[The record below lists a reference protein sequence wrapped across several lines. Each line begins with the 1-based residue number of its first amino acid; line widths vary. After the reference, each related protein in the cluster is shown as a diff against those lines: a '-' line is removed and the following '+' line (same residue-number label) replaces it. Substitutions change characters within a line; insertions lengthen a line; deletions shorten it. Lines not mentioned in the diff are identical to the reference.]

1 MNISKVFIERPVL
14 TTLIMAALVIFG
26 LFGYSN
32 LPVSE
37 LPAVDFP
44 TISVSASLP
53 GADPETIAS
62 AVATP
67 LESQFST
74 IPGVSSMTSS
84 SSSGKTSIT
93 IQFDLDRD
101 IDGAAEDVLAAIQQA
116 ARQLPVNMPSPPT
129 LRKVNPADAPILFL
143 AMQSDSMPLYQL
155 DKLAENLLARQLS
168 TLSGVAQVNVMGA
181 AAFAVRLQMDPT
193 ALAARNIGIDQVAS
207 AVQAAN
213 VNISTGQLNGPSQST
228 LIHVN
233 GQLANAAQWNNQIIA
248 YRNGAPVRIQDV
260 GKAIDS
266 YQNNLAASYFN
277 GKRSIVLSVQRQPG
291 SNTIQIVDSINKVLP
306 RFIQSM
312 PKSANLTILYDR
324 SQSIR
329 ASVADVQ
336 TTLLIA
342 AVLVVAVIFLF
353 LRTLSATIIPSL
365 ALPIAVIGTF
375 AAMSVLGYSLDNLSL
390 MALTLSVGFIV
401 DDAIVML
408 ENIVRH
414 VEEGEEPRQA
424 AFTGSSEIAF
434 TILSMTVSL
443 AAVFIPVVFMGGI
456 VGRLLH
462 EFAVTI
468 VMAILISGVISV
480 TLTPMLCSR
489 FIKPG
494 KSAEHGKFYQW
505 TENAFDRVQSGYE
518 RSLTWAMDH
527 GRFIMS
533 LFALSLVATVVL
545 FMTIQTDFIPSEDTG
560 QINVNTEA
568 ADRTSF
574 AQMVKY
580 QTQLADIASKDPN
593 IEGVMSSI
601 GTGGARSGTNTGNML
616 FKLKPSGERSLSA
629 DQIIQELRPKLS
641 RVMGINAFMQNP
653 PAIRVGGMQ
662 SKSLYQYTLQD
673 TNQDE
678 LQQNATKL
686 LNALQHVP
694 GFADVTS
701 DMDFASPSIN
711 VDIDRDQAASRGVSI
726 SSIETALG
734 ASFGGQQIST
744 IYASDA
750 EYWVMLELLPQYQ
763 NDINDI
769 GQLYISSSMSG
780 GSSSGSSGG
789 INPNGGTTVGPT
801 SSAPTASASTVSSL
815 VPLSAVTKLTP
826 GTMPLAVNHLGQ
838 LPAITI
844 SFNLTSGYAL
854 SDAVTAINQTRD
866 TIGMPQTVLGQF
878 QGQAQAF
885 QSSMGNM
892 GLLLTIAIITVYIIL
907 GILYESFVHP
917 LTILSGLPSAAV
929 GALITLWVFG
939 VPLSLYAF
947 VGMIMLIGIVK
958 KNAIMMIDFAL
969 HRERGAEQASPHDA
983 IYEAAIVRFRPI
995 MMTTMAALMGTLP
1008 VAIGLG
1014 TGSEA
1019 RRPLGL
1025 AVVGGLILSQ
1035 ALTLYI
1041 TPVIY
1046 VYLDNAG
1053 KRIANWHPFGGKP
1066 KPHGAP
1072 PRHSG
1077 GGHEPA
1083 PAPAE

>member
-44 TISVSASLP
+44 TIQVSASLP

-67 LESQFST
+67 LENQFST

-84 SSSGKTSIT
+84 SSSGRTSIT

-168 TLSGVAQVNVMGA
+168 TLTGVAQVNVMGA

-193 ALAARNIGIDQVAS
+193 ALASRNIGIDQVAS

-233 GQLANAAQWNNQIIA
+233 GQLADAAQWNRQIIA

-260 GKAIDS
+260 GHAVDG
-266 YQNNLAASYFN
+266 YQNVLAASWYN

-291 SNTIQIVDSINKVLP
+291 SNTIQIVDSINKVIP

-312 PKSANLTILYDR
+312 PKSAQLTVLYDR

-342 AVLVVAVIFLF
+342 AALVVAVIFLF
-353 LRTLSATIIPSL
+353 LRTLSATVIPSL

-375 AAMSVLGYSLDNLSL
+375 AAMSLLGYSLDNLSL

-456 VGRLLH
+456 IGRLLH

-505 TENAFDRVQSGYE
+505 TEDAFNRVQSGYE
-518 RSLTWAMDH
+518 RSLTWAMNH

-580 QTQLADIASKDPN
+580 QKQLADIASHDPN
-593 IEGVMSSI
+593 IEGVMSSV
-601 GTGGARSGTNTGNML
+601 GGGGARTGTNTGSML

-629 DQIIQELRPKLS
+629 DQIIQELRPKLG
-641 RVMGINAFMQNP
+641 RVMGVNAFMQNP
-653 PAIRVGGMQ
+653 PAIRVGGQQ
-662 SKSLYQYTLQD
+662 SKSMYQYTLQD

-678 LQQNATKL
+678 LQKNATKL
-686 LNALQHVP
+686 LGALQHVP

-701 DMDFASPSIN
+701 DMDFASPSVN
-711 VDIDRDQAASRGVSI
+711 VDIDRDQAASHGVSI

-744 IYASDA
+744 IYATDA

-769 GQLYISSSMSG
+769 GQLYISSSMG
-780 GSSSGSSGG
+780 GSGTSSGSSAG
-789 INPNGGTTVGPT
+789 IAPNGASGTT
-801 SSAPTASASTVSSL
+801 SNSTAGTVNTL

-866 TIGMPQTVLGQF
+866 RIGMPDTVLGQF

-929 GALITLWVFG
+929 GALITLWLFG
-939 VPLSLYAF
+939 LPLSLYAF

-969 HRERGAEQASPHDA
+969 HRERGEEKAEPRVA

-1008 VAIGLG
+1008 VAIGMG
-1014 TGSEA
+1014 AGSEA

-1046 VYLDNAG
+1046 VYLDTAG
-1053 KRIANWHPFGGKP
+1053 QRLSNWHPFGGKP
-1066 KPHGAP
+1066 RPQSPG
-1072 PRHSG
+1072 RSG
-1077 GGHEPA
+1077 GPEPH
-1083 PAPAE
+1083 PMPAE

>member
-67 LESQFST
+67 LENQFST

-84 SSSGKTSIT
+84 SSSGRTSIT

-168 TLSGVAQVNVMGA
+168 TLKGVAQVNVMGA
-181 AAFAVRLQMDPT
+181 AAFAVRLQMDPA
-193 ALAARNIGIDQVAS
+193 ALASRNIGIDQVAS

-233 GQLANAAQWNNQIIA
+233 GQLADAAHWNKQIIA

-260 GKAIDS
+260 GRAVDG
-266 YQNNLAASYFN
+266 YQNVLAASWYN

-291 SNTIQIVDSINKVLP
+291 SNTIQIVDSINKVIP

-312 PKSANLTILYDR
+312 PKSAQLTVLYDR

-342 AVLVVAVIFLF
+342 AALVVAVIFLF
-353 LRTLSATIIPSL
+353 LRTLSATVIPSL

-375 AAMSVLGYSLDNLSL
+375 AAMSLLGYSLDNLSL

-414 VEEGEEPRQA
+414 VEAGEEPRQA

-456 VGRLLH
+456 IGRLLH

-505 TENAFDRVQSGYE
+505 TEDAFNRVQSGYE
-518 RSLTWAMDH
+518 RSLTWAMNH
-527 GRFIMS
+527 GRFIMG

-580 QTQLADIASKDPN
+580 QKQLADIASRDPN
-593 IEGVMSSI
+593 IEGVMSSV
-601 GTGGARSGTNTGNML
+601 GGGGARTGTNTGSML
-616 FKLKPSGERSLSA
+616 FKLKPSGERSLTA
-629 DQIIQELRPKLS
+629 DQIIQELRPKLA
-641 RVMGINAFMQNP
+641 RVMGVNAFMQNP
-653 PAIRVGGMQ
+653 PAIRVGGQQ
-662 SKSLYQYTLQD
+662 SKSMYQYTLQD

-678 LQQNATKL
+678 LQKNATKL
-686 LNALQHVP
+686 LGALQHVP

-701 DMDFASPSIN
+701 DMDFASPSVN
-711 VDIDRDQAASRGVSI
+711 VDIDRDQAASHGVSI

-744 IYASDA
+744 IYATDA

-769 GQLYISSSMSG
+769 GQLYISSSMGGSG
-780 GSSSGSSGG
+780 GASTSSSAG
-789 INPNGGTTVGPT
+789 IAPNGST
-801 SSAPTASASTVSSL
+801 SSASSSTAGTVNTL

-866 TIGMPQTVLGQF
+866 RIGMPDTVLGQF

-907 GILYESFVHP
+907 GILYESFIHP

-929 GALITLWVFG
+929 GALITLWLFG

-969 HRERGAEQASPHDA
+969 HRERGEEKAEPRVA

-1008 VAIGLG
+1008 VASGMG
-1014 TGSEA
+1014 AGSEA

-1046 VYLDNAG
+1046 VYLDTAG
-1053 KRIANWHPFGGKP
+1053 KRLANWHPFGGN
-1066 KPHGAP
+1066 
-1072 PRHSG
+1072 
-1077 GGHEPA
+1077 PA
-1083 PAPAE
+1083 PRRGPAPVPAE

>member
-1 MNISKVFIERPVL
+1 MNVSKIFIERPVL

-26 LFGYSN
+26 LFGYSS

-44 TISVSASLP
+44 TISVSAGLP
-53 GADPETIAS
+53 GADPSTMAS
-62 AVATP
+62 SVATP

-84 SSSGKTSIT
+84 SSLGKTNIT
-93 IQFDLDRD
+93 IQFDLDRN

-129 LRKVNPADAPILFL
+129 LRKVNPADAPILFV
-143 AMQSDSMPLYQL
+143 AIQSDSMPLYEL
-155 DKLAENLLARQLS
+155 DKYAENLLARQLS
-168 TLSGVAQVNVMGA
+168 TLSGVAQVNVFGA

-193 ALAARNIGIDQVAS
+193 ALAARNIGVDQVAA

-213 VNISTGQLNGPSQST
+213 VDSNTGQLNGPTQAT

-233 GQLANAAQWNNQIIA
+233 GQLSDAAHWNKQIIA
-248 YRNGAPVRIQDV
+248 YRNGAPVRVQDV
-260 GKAIDS
+260 GRAIDS
-266 YQNNLAASYFN
+266 YQNTYAASWFN
-277 GKRSIVLSVQRQPG
+277 DKRAIVLSVQRQPG
-291 SNTIQIVDSINKVLP
+291 SNTIAIVDAIHQVIP
-306 RFIQSM
+306 RFVQSM
-312 PKSANLTILYDR
+312 PKSAHLTEFYDR

-329 ASVADVQ
+329 DSVADVQ
-336 TTLLIA
+336 STLLIA

-375 AAMSVLGYSLDNLSL
+375 AAMSLLGYSLDNLSL

-414 VEEGEEPRQA
+414 VEEGETPRDA
-424 AFTGSSEIAF
+424 AFKGSSEIAF

-456 VGRLLH
+456 IGRLLH

-468 VMAILISGVISV
+468 VMAILISGIISV

-505 TENAFDRVQSGYE
+505 TEDAFNYVQSGYE
-518 RSLTWAMDH
+518 RSLRWSMNH
-527 GRFIMS
+527 SRFIMV
-533 LFALSLVATVVL
+533 LFGLSLVATVVL

-560 QINVNTEA
+560 QINVNTES

-574 AQMVKY
+574 DQMVKY
-580 QTQLADIASKDPN
+580 QRQLADIAARDPN
-593 IEGVMSSI
+593 VQDVMSTV
-601 GTGGARSGTNTGNML
+601 GAGGARSGTNTGNML
-616 FKLKPSGERSLSA
+616 FRLKPSNERSLNA
-629 DQIIQELRPKLS
+629 DQIIQELRPKLG
-641 RVMGINAFMQNP
+641 RVMGVNAFMQNP
-653 PAIRVGGMQ
+653 PVIRVGGAQ
-662 SKSLYQYTLQD
+662 SKSLYQYVLQS
-673 TNQDE
+673 TSIDE
-678 LQQNATKL
+678 LQTNANKL
-686 LNALQHVP
+686 LNVLQHVP

-701 DMDFASPSIN
+701 DMDFTSPS
-711 VDIDRDQAASRGVSI
+711 VEVKIDRDQAASHGVSV

-734 ASFGGQQIST
+734 ASFGGEQIST

-763 NDINDI
+763 NDINNI
-769 GQLYISSSMSG
+769 GQLYISSSIG
-780 GSSSGSSGG
+780 GGTSSGSSAP
-789 INPNGGTTVGPT
+789 IAPNGSSGSLSSNGT
-801 SSAPTASASTVSSL
+801 STVSTVNPL
-815 VPLSAVTKLTP
+815 VPLNAVTTMVP
-826 GTMPLAVNHLGQ
+826 GTQALAVNHLGQ
-838 LPAITI
+838 LPAVTI
-844 SFNLTSGYAL
+844 SFNLTNGYTL
-854 SDAVTAINQTRD
+854 SDAVTAINQARD
-866 TIGMPQTVLGQF
+866 QISMPSTVIGQF

-929 GALITLWVFG
+929 GALITLWLFG

-969 HRERGAEQASPHDA
+969 QRERGEEQASAHDA
-983 IYEAAIVRFRPI
+983 IFEAALVRFRPI

-1014 TGSEA
+1014 AGSEA

-1025 AVVGGLILSQ
+1025 AVVGGLLLSQ

-1053 KRIANWHPFGGKP
+1053 KRLAAWQPFGGKS
-1066 KPHGAP
+1066 KSQDTSHGHGGSEPH
-1072 PRHSG
+1072 
-1077 GGHEPA
+1077 